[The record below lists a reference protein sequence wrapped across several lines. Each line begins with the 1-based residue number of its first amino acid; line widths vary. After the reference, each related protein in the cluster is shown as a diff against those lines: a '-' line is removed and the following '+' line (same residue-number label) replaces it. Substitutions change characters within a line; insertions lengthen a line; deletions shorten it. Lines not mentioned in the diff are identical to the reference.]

1 MQWARFKVPLQWT
14 LALLLAPIFMIGCP
28 ILGMSIG
35 ATLGV
40 AAAKLGFA
48 VLVYP
53 LFASG
58 IVAGL
63 ATGPICY
70 GKLYRYLATRMWRRS
85 E

>member
-1 MQWARFKVPLQWT
+1 M
-14 LALLLAPIFMIGCP
+14 LLAPIFMIGCP
-28 ILGMSIG
+28 IIGMSIG
-35 ATLGV
+35 AALGV

-53 LFASG
+53 LFAIG

-63 ATGPICY
+63 AAGPICC
-70 GKLYRYLATRMWRRS
+70 GKLYHYLDARVWRGS